1 MYVVDAKAHPRKTM
15 PVLFELLSPPGNF
28 PRQIMTP
35 ILDKLKEKALAPFR
49 EDIPVDTG
57 TTVVRGEDTLS
68 FFASLPRIR
77 NRRCYEADADKKSK
91 VQLCT
96 KGYNAHPSLTPGIF
110 TIFCPH
116 GQFLFCIIIIHNAH
130 VIMLQEYVV

>member
-1 MYVVDAKAHPRKTM
+1 
-15 PVLFELLSPPGNF
+15 
-28 PRQIMTP
+28 MTP

-68 FFASLPRIR
+68 FFPSLPRIR

-116 GQFLFCIIIIHNAH
+116 GQFLFCIIRASVDALCRDDANEISRDPRTNQS
-130 VIMLQEYVV
+130 VGRRSM